1 MALEPAFV
9 TSFASRQMSQQLVAW
24 ASARQ
29 TRWDDQDLAQSLDRL
44 IARQDRH
51 RAPVKE
57 WMRYA
62 AGATRRNRDD
72 PWFHGLQPHKIA

>member
-57 WMRYA
+57 WMPLRSWRNPTKPRRPLVPRPA
-62 AGATRRNRDD
+62 AT
-72 PWFHGLQPHKIA
+72 